1 MLIVALAAASKT
13 AFSHGQK
20 DDAARHA
27 ADARSQ
33 KNSRGSASF
42 GQIIASMNRAGLVS
56 AAADAVV

>member
-1 MLIVALAAASKT
+1 MPIVALATAGKT

-20 DDAARHA
+20 DDAATHE

-42 GQIIASMNRAGLVS
+42 GQIIASMNRAGLES
-56 AAADAVV
+56 AAADAVA